1 MFGIRTNTRSSNIRV
16 FGESSWRH
24 FAQRSGAGKWTASWW
39 PAKTLPPLFPV
50 QWGADFLGGASGMGS
65 TSREESASRR
75 PGDVPQG
82 LTLWLSLTG
91 LLQDWGR
98 GLCEGPESD
107 EQEDSEGTVAFFWI
121 FKSAFGVSASSL
133 PHGVDRPARLHRCR
147 RCRAGAHQ
155 HGAVDVGRNYQ
166 DAEEDGPDD
175 GALQTQIVR
184 AACHC

>member
-1 MFGIRTNTRSSNIRV
+1 MLGSSARAAGAILLREAALVSGQHHGDQPKRCFLFSRFGGGWLPGRS
-16 FGESSWRH
+16 FGE
-24 FAQRSGAGKWTASWW
+24 
-39 PAKTLPPLFPV
+39 
-50 QWGADFLGGASGMGS
+50 DS
-65 TSREESASRR
+65 TSPEESASRR

-91 LLQDWGR
+91 LLQDWGG
-98 GLCEGPESD
+98 GLCEGPESGG
-107 EQEDSEGTVAFFWI
+107 EEDSESIVAFFWI
-121 FKSAFGVSASSL
+121 FKSALRVSASSL

-147 RCRAGAHQ
+147 RCGAGAHQ
-155 HGAVDVGRNYQ
+155 HGAVDVGCNYQ